1 MPFRLRVDLLDEGT
15 RKARG
20 YLAEMATDPDRVNA
34 ERGAAIARL
43 DRKRRPRKRPL
54 ESKPFARHNHVRET
68 TMTNLIERHRD
79 EVAALCRRAGARRL
93 DAFGSAVRD
102 DFDPA
107 TSDLDFL
114 VEFDEVAPAGY
125 AQAYFTLKEGLE
137 TLFGRP
143 VDLVTGSSLAN
154 PYFRERITAERRN
167 VYAR

>member
-1 MPFRLRVDLLDEGT
+1 
-15 RKARG
+15 
-20 YLAEMATDPDRVNA
+20 
-34 ERGAAIARL
+34 
-43 DRKRRPRKRPL
+43 
-54 ESKPFARHNHVRET
+54 
-68 TMTNLIERHRD
+68 MTNIIEQHRS

-93 DAFGSAVRD
+93 DAFGSAVRA

-114 VEFDEVAPAGY
+114 VELDDVPPADY

-137 TLFGRP
+137 MLFGRP

-154 PYFRERITAERRN
+154 PYFRDRIAAERQT